1 MKDLSYLTL
10 SSELW
15 GVYWE
20 EPRESWMALHF
31 HILPSAVSC
40 TQWAM
45 GCLLGSIAQR
55 IMNGAPLSSGF
66 TPVTLWVL
74 CCPKQVSQTGISNC
88 IPQYS
93 VGCNY
98 LSLPEIPASGT
109 KVLIYL
115 WDAITYPC
123 WRYLLLVP
131 KSSYIV
137 RSVLSPYAL
146 DVYDIGYLCNCFSDM
161 IIIYSKC
168 IQICYIMWL
177 CLSV

>member
-1 MKDLSYLTL
+1 
-10 SSELW
+10 
-15 GVYWE
+15 
-20 EPRESWMALHF
+20 MAYIRGFTVVIINQDIRLDTALQWLRQNMNQVQTHEGLVIS
-31 HILPSAVSC
+31 HPQ
-40 TQWAM
+40 QWAM

-55 IMNGAPLSSGF
+55 IMNGAPLSSGI

-131 KSSYIV
+131 KSSYSKI
-137 RSVLSPYAL
+137 SFIP
-146 DVYDIGYLCNCFSDM
+146 LCFR
-161 IIIYSKC
+161 C
-168 IQICYIMWL
+168 IWYRL
-177 CLSV
+177 LV